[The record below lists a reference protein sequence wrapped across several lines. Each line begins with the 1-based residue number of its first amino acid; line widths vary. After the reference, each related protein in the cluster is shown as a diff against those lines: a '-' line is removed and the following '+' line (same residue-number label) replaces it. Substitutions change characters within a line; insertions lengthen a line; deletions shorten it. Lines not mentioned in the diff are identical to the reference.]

1 MRYSSSLSLKRYSLP
16 LSLKRYS
23 LPLSLK
29 RYSASLTLAAFALA
43 TAGCAGGKSA
53 VPGALAQQGRALH
66 TAALQQ
72 NTGASFVTYPTECA
86 PALAQLANG
95 PEGAMWFARAGGCLI
110 GEKHHRQEYGG
121 SIGYVTPSTGVV
133 TEFLMGENSAPY
145 SIAQAGGSMWIFD
158 STTYG
163 GFYSGYYHV
172 MYRFG
177 DSGQTG
183 GLTMKQGMSANA
195 MATGPDGNLWYV
207 GGNGHG
213 GAYGTVSPQGVQ
225 RVHQFKNSVGVSPVG
240 LTVGPDANVWFTD
253 SRGGRLYRV
262 EPSKFAKPAAFVVG
276 GRPGWIVGTPSALVY
291 SDQGTGQ
298 ISVANI
304 AGKAV
309 VYPAP
314 SGEVP
319 TQLTVGIAGLIFF
332 IESSTGGIGT
342 FDPVTGIYGAESRP
356 PNGASWLATG
366 SDGNV
371 WFDDPT
377 GNVGAYL
384 QYVLTTSPTTISFG
398 SAGQSQTLT
407 ASETSFSGTFS
418 ATSANPAVAT
428 VTQTNASTFN
438 VQAAGTGSTTI
449 DVADSMGNAV
459 NVPVT
464 VGGRPR

>member
-1 MRYSSSLSLKRYSLP
+1 MCYSTPLSLRRYSLP
-16 LSLKRYS
+16 HN
-23 LPLSLK
+23 LK
-29 RYSASLTLAAFALA
+29 RYSAALTLATFALA
-43 TAGCAGGKSA
+43 TAGCAGGRSA
-53 VPGALAQQGRALH
+53 VPGALAQQGRPLH

-72 NTGASFVTYPTECA
+72 NNGATFVTYPTQCV
-86 PALAQLANG
+86 PDLAQLANG

-110 GEKHHRQEYGG
+110 TENHHHQAYAG
-121 SIGYVTPSTGVV
+121 SIGYVTPATGAV
-133 TEFLMGENSAPY
+133 TEFIMGKNSAPY
-145 SIAQAGGSMWIFD
+145 SIAQSGGSMWIFD
-158 STTYG
+158 SATYG
-163 GFYSGYYHV
+163 GYYSGYYHV

-177 DSGQTG
+177 DSGPTG
-183 GLTMKQGMSANA
+183 GLTMKQDMSANA
-195 MATGPDGNLWYV
+195 MAAGPDGNLWYV
-207 GGNGHG
+207 GGNGRG
-213 GAYGTVSPQGVQ
+213 GAYGTVSPQYVQ
-225 RVHQFKNSVGVSPVG
+225 RVHQFKGSVGVSPVG
-240 LTVGPDANVWFTD
+240 LAEGPDANMWFTD
-253 SRGGRLYRV
+253 QRGGRLYRV
-262 EPSKFAKPAAFVVG
+262 EPLKFTKPTAFVVG

-319 TQLTVGIAGLIFF
+319 TQLTLGIAGLIFF
-332 IESSTGGIGT
+332 IDSSTGGIGT

-371 WFDDPT
+371 WFDDPA
-377 GNVGAYL
+377 GNVGADL
-384 QYVLTTSPTTISFG
+384 QYVLTTSPATLSFG
-398 SAGQSQTLT
+398 SPGQSRTLT
-407 ASETSFSGTFS
+407 AGETSFSGTFS

-428 VTQTNASTFN
+428 VTQTNAYTFN

-449 DVADSMGNAV
+449 DVADSMGNDV